1 MARIRPPLKWG
12 IFFSS
17 YIPLFAILLYKQ
29 WDISTGIPGDYPIIG
44 GQSIPYLRIIW
55 ISLIILSLI
64 SLLWVYFMRITRE
77 GEPTQVMKAKSR
89 NDAITNYI
97 LVYIFPFVL
106 LDFNETFN
114 WIVFISL
121 FFLIGIIQVRSNHLF
136 VNPVIGIAGYNIYEV
151 DTDKKRITLLVKGR
165 IEDHP
170 TNVTTVEL
178 SPGVH
183 MAV

>member
-1 MARIRPPLKWG
+1 
-12 IFFSS
+12 
-17 YIPLFAILLYKQ
+17 
-29 WDISTGIPGDYPIIG
+29 
-44 GQSIPYLRIIW
+44 
-55 ISLIILSLI
+55 
-64 SLLWVYFMRITRE
+64 MRVTRE
-77 GEPTQVMKAKSR
+77 GEPTQVVKAKSR

-106 LDFNETFN
+106 LDFNDSFN

-151 DTDKKRITLLVKGR
+151 DTDKKRLTLLVKGR